1 MTEQNLG
8 ERDFK
13 AEMTEIMAN
22 WNPTSDPKCIND
34 DLRKTILGLYDRQ
47 SEISL
52 ATVRADG
59 WPQANVVDIWNLG
72 LILYFQSYEAA
83 SKVQNIERDSR
94 VSLTL
99 TPSFEDFGVMQGL
112 TLAAHAEKVTD
123 KAEIGDLYHSFLK
136 RIPHM
141 RQFAEYEGDK
151 AFPAPGVAVYR
162 LRPVLG
168 CVLDFTKGYGHWDY
182 VQFRRDDFM
191 EWEEMRSK
199 WQKQNLS

>member
-1 MTEQNLG
+1 MAK
-8 ERDFK
+8 RDFK
-13 AEMTEIMAN
+13 AEMMEIMAD
-22 WNPTSDPKCIND
+22 WNPTGEPADLND
-34 DLRKTILGLYDRQ
+34 ELRRTILDMCARQ

-72 LILYFQSYEAA
+72 LTMYFQSYEGA

-99 TPSFEDFGVMQGL
+99 TPPFGDFGEMKGI
-112 TLAAHAEKVTD
+112 TMAARAEKVTE
-123 KAEIGDLYHSFLK
+123 KAEIGDLYHQFLE
-136 RIPHM
+136 RLPHM
-141 RQFAEYEGDK
+141 QQFAHYEGAT

-162 LRPVLG
+162 LRPVMG

-182 VQFRRDDFM
+182 VRFRPDDFS
-191 EWEEMRSK
+191 EWDAMRRQWAS
-199 WQKQNLS
+199 

>member
-1 MTEQNLG
+1 MTKQNLR

-13 AEMTEIMAN
+13 AEMSEIMAN
-22 WNPTSDPKCIND
+22 WNPTSSPQFLND
-34 DLRKTILGLYDRQ
+34 ALRRTILGMYERQ

-72 LILYFQSYEAA
+72 LMLYFQSYEAS

-99 TPSFEDFGVMQGL
+99 TPSFKDFGEMQGL
-112 TLAAHAEKVTD
+112 TMAAHAEKVTD
-123 KAEIGDLYHSFLK
+123 KAEIGDLYHLFLK
-136 RIPHM
+136 RLPHM
-141 RQFAEYEGDK
+141 KQFAAYEEDTAYPGS
-151 AFPAPGVAVYR
+151 GVAVYR
-162 LRPVLG
+162 LRPEMG

-182 VQFRRDDFM
+182 VQFRTGDFA
-191 EWEEMRSK
+191 EWEV
-199 WQKQNLS
+199 QYG